1 MDAVHLA
8 LLGGAVLLGAATT
21 RLTGMGFALVASPL
35 LVLLLGT
42 NNGVSLLL
50 VLGFI
55 QAPILVYQL
64 RRDVE
69 VKTALLLLAAAIV
82 GIVPGAWLVN
92 TLPAPVLAIVVG
104 VLILV
109 GITATVASEKARVFK
124 GTPGLLS
131 AGFLSGFM
139 NSIAAIGGPA
149 VALYALSTGWA
160 HASFV
165 ATIQL
170 YFFGLSASTLV
181 ARGLPALEPAA
192 WVVAIVALAAGQLLG
207 TFLMR
212 WVSPALGR
220 RLVIAVA
227 IAGGIATIIKGIA
240 AL

>member
-1 MDAVHLA
+1 MDALHLA
-8 LLGGAVLLGAATT
+8 LLGAAVLLGAATT
-21 RLTGMGFALVASPL
+21 RLTGMGFALVATPL

-42 NNGVSLLL
+42 SNGVSLLL

-139 NSIAAIGGPA
+139 NSIAGIGGPA

-181 ARGLPALEPAA
+181 ARGLPTLEPAA

-207 TFLMR
+207 AFLMR

>member
-8 LLGGAVLLGAATT
+8 LLGAAVLLGAATT

-42 NNGVSLLL
+42 SNGVSLLL
-50 VLGFI
+50 VLGLI

-82 GIVPGAWLVN
+82 GIVPGTWLVKV
-92 TLPAPVLAIVVG
+92 LPGPVLSIVVG
-104 VLILV
+104 LLILV
-109 GITATVASEKARVFK
+109 GITATVASERARVFK

-139 NSIAAIGGPA
+139 NAIAAIGGPA

-170 YFFGLSASTLV
+170 YFFGLSATTLV
-181 ARGLPALEPAA
+181 ARGLPHLDAAQWAVAVAAL
-192 WVVAIVALAAGQLLG
+192 VAGQLLG
-207 TFLMR
+207 SALIHKVPPDKAR
-212 WVSPALGR
+212 W
-220 RLVIAVA
+220 LVVAVA
-227 IAGGIATIIKGIA
+227 IGGGVATIVKGLL

>member
-1 MDAVHLA
+1 MDALHLA
-8 LLGGAVLLGAATT
+8 LLGAAVLLGAATT
-21 RLTGMGFALVASPL
+21 RLTGMGFALVATPL

-42 NNGVSLLL
+42 SNGVSLLL

-139 NSIAAIGGPA
+139 NSIAGIGGPA

-181 ARGLPALEPAA
+181 ARGLPTLEPAA
-192 WVVAIVALAAGQLLG
+192 WVVAIVALVAGQLLG

>member
-1 MDAVHLA
+1 MDALHLA
-8 LLGGAVLLGAATT
+8 LLGAAVLLGAATT
-21 RLTGMGFALVASPL
+21 RLTGMGFALVATPL

-42 NNGVSLLL
+42 SNGVSLLL

-181 ARGLPALEPAA
+181 ARGLPTLEPAA
-192 WVVAIVALAAGQLLG
+192 WVVAIVALVAGQLLG